1 MGYKKLIMKNY
12 IFYIFVLITGA
23 CKSQVPVIW
32 PKTVI
37 PTTTDQIPIWN
48 GTSIVL
54 KQLSGFTINS
64 TTISTPSVVDNS
76 VTNEGQLSIAG
87 NTSVSGV
94 TLTSNT
100 SGSTTVKIAGK
111 DGTYIHKS
119 ATNDT
124 LIIGNNNTRNILT
137 NHSAVTVS
145 TTTLTDVGG
154 TLIEQEDGLNEAFV
168 IYIHYTTGATTQG
181 LQFRL
186 ISANPSRGT
195 YWYDY
200 NFPITGGR
208 QTGAIYNASTTIT
221 IPSSESGTNIGIIRG
236 VSKSNAVGL
245 GIFDLRLQISAED
258 RSSTIT
264 TLTTGVTQF

>member
-1 MGYKKLIMKNY
+1 MVGGCCKGQSLTIIPKCV
-12 IFYIFVLITGA
+12 IFPASNSVQFWDGT
-23 CKSQVPVIW
+23 
-32 PKTVI
+32 TV
-37 PTTTDQIPIWN
+37 
-48 GTSIVL
+48 GTR
-54 KQLSGFTINS
+54 QLTGFTITGS
-64 TTISTPSVVDNS
+64 TISPPSITDNS

-100 SGSTTVKIAGK
+100 SGSTAIKIAGK

-124 LIIGNNNTRNILT
+124 LIIGNNNTGNILT

-236 VSKSNAVGL
+236 ISKSNAVGL
-245 GIFDLRLQISAED
+245 GIFDLRLQVSAED
-258 RSSTIT
+258 GSSTIT